1 MNNMN
6 IDTQLLTIFVNIYQ
20 TRSVSIAAQKLKLS
34 QPGISSALK
43 RLRNTLNDQLFI
55 KTSNGMEPTSRSH
68 ELIGPITEILKSIE
82 FNFNSKSSFD
92 PKTSQREF
100 VIALSDIGEGIY
112 LPLFLKKIQ
121 AINSG
126 ITLRSVSLPP
136 KLLEESMIA
145 GKVDLAAGFFPDIK
159 SAQFLHRRVGLHS
172 FACIMRK
179 GHPLSSQKITIKK
192 FLEQHHIA
200 IEAPGRSQEVFEK
213 FLIEKKLNRKVILK
227 TPHFMSVPFIVSE
240 TDAIATVPQALADF
254 ITTGNRLIQTRLP
267 FTPPTFQVNLH
278 WHKNV
283 DKEPGNQ
290 WLRNIVFEN
299 LEEIKQKSYSR
310 NGLI

>member
-1 MNNMN
+1 MN

-68 ELIGPITEILKSIE
+68 ELIGPITEILKSIDL
-82 FNFNSKSSFD
+82 NFNAKSNFD
-92 PKTSQREF
+92 PQTSQREF
-100 VIALSDIGEGIY
+100 IIALSDIGEGIY

-121 AINSG
+121 QINSK
-126 ITLRSVSLPP
+126 ITLRSVSLAP
-136 KLLEESMIA
+136 KLLEEAMVA
-145 GKVDLAAGFFPDIK
+145 GEVDLAAGYFPDIK
-159 SAQFLHRRVGLHS
+159 STQFLHRRVGLHS

-179 GHPLSSQKITIKK
+179 GHPLANQKITTKR
-192 FLEQHHIA
+192 FLEQSHIA

-254 ITTGNRLIQTRLP
+254 ITAGNKLIQTRLP
-267 FTPPTFQVNLH
+267 FIPPTFQVNLH
-278 WHKNV
+278 WHKSM
-283 DKEPGNQ
+283 DKESGNQ

-299 LEEIKQKSYSR
+299 LEALKQKSYSR
-310 NGLI
+310 NGRQLI